1 MDNFTKQEILSVG
14 IDIGT
19 STTQLVFS
27 QILLKNLAS
36 AFNIAR
42 IAIVGKTII
51 YRSEIYFTPL
61 TPDDRIDLDAVIHII
76 DTEYRR
82 AGIDK
87 TDIDIGAVIITG
99 ETVRRANAQEA
110 AAKLSGYAG
119 DFVVATAGPEL
130 ESIIAGKGAGA
141 DKYSKDHKTS
151 VANIDIGGG
160 TSNIA
165 VFDRG
170 DAVAAGCLD
179 IGGRQVKLDHE
190 NTITYINEKIAHIIA
205 EEHLHIAVGCKAD
218 ATELRKLARI
228 MIRQLEAAVGYAD
241 RDRYFDQLVT
251 LKDMSLSKPPAHIMF
266 SGGVAE
272 ILYREHLSDEEVFRY
287 QDMGILLAEE
297 LRRSSFVQHA
307 DVLEP
312 EETIRATVVGA
323 GSHTANISG
332 TTVTY
337 DRSALPL
344 KNIPIIRIPDEI
356 PPDDPGFAAELA
368 KRVDWFELEDQEQ
381 QLAVAFAGI
390 NAPSFATLELIA
402 RQILK
407 GTHRIIHSGRHL
419 IVIVE
424 QDTAK
429 ALGHT
434 LKRLM
439 PSDNCVVCIDSIE
452 VGEGDY
458 IDIGNPIAGGA
469 VLPVILKTLI
479 FK

>member
-1 MDNFTKQEILSVG
+1 MENFTKQEILSVG

-27 QILLKNLAS
+27 KILLKNLAS

-61 TPDDRIDLDAVIHII
+61 TSDDRIDLDAVMHII

-82 AGIDK
+82 AGVDK

-141 DKYSKDHKTS
+141 DKHSRDHNTV

-165 VFDRG
+165 IFDRG
-170 DAVAAGCLD
+170 DVAAAGCLD
-179 IGGRQVKLDHE
+179 IGGRQIKLDHE
-190 NTITYINEKIAHIIA
+190 GNIIYINEKIAHII
-205 EEHLHIAVGCKAD
+205 EEERLRIAVGSRAD
-218 ATELRKLARI
+218 ADELRKLARI
-228 MIRQLEAAVGYAD
+228 MIHQLEAAVGFAE
-241 RDRYFDQLVT
+241 RDRYFELMIT
-251 LKDMSLSKPPAHIMF
+251 LKDMPLAKPPAHIMF
-266 SGGVAE
+266 SGGVAD
-272 ILYREHLSDEEVFRY
+272 IFYRLHLSDDEVFRY
-287 QDMGILLAEE
+287 QDMGIILAEE
-297 LRRSSFVQHA
+297 LRCSSFVQNA
-307 DVLEP
+307 DVLFP

-323 GSHTANISG
+323 GSHAADISG

-344 KNIPIIRIPDEI
+344 KNVPIVRIPDEFA
-356 PPDDPGFAAELA
+356 PDDPSFADELA
-368 KRVDWFELEDQEQ
+368 KRVDWFELEDEGQ
-381 QLAVAFAGI
+381 QIAIAFAGVC
-390 NAPSFATLELIA
+390 APSFATLELIA
-402 RQILK
+402 RHILRGAK
-407 GTHRIIHSGRHL
+407 HIIDSGRHL

-424 QDTAK
+424 HDMAK

-439 PSDNCVVCIDSIE
+439 DTDNRIVCIDSVE